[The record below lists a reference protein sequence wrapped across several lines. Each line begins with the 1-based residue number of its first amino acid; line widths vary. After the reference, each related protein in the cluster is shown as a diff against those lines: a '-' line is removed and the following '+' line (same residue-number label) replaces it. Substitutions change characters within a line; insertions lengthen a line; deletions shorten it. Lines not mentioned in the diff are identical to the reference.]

1 MNISIK
7 NSSKADIFTLL
18 FQHIRVFTEHVNII
32 FQQER
37 MYIQSM
43 DSCRI
48 SIFEVSLPS
57 EWFDV
62 YDFSRMDANNTESI
76 TIGIHS
82 NNLFKVLSSRDKNQ
96 NIYIDYDGDENSDK
110 LNVHFISDIKN
121 TAFPKI
127 PGSKGDTPTGPIGD
141 NQSVTTITDG
151 KQSNVAKSEFDKH
164 FELPLIDIDSEILSI
179 PLQEYQAEFSISS
192 FNFATIINQ
201 LKMFGDNLDISCTE
215 DKILLCS
222 SNLENGKMYVD
233 INIDDLSSFMI
244 DEGGNI
250 RMSFSLNS
258 LHNICLYNKLSREV
272 VVFFKDNFP
281 MKIVYPI
288 FGHDEAKMTFFLAPK
303 ITDGDD

>member
-7 NSSKADIFTLL
+7 NPIKAEIFTLL
-18 FQHIRVFTEHVNII
+18 FQHIRVFTEHVNVI
-32 FQQER
+32 FQHER

-48 SIFEVSLPS
+48 SIFEISLPC

-62 YDFSRMDANNTESI
+62 YDFSQMDSNNTESI

-82 NNLFKVLSSRDKNQ
+82 TNLFKVLSSRDKNQ
-96 NIYIDYDGDENSDK
+96 NIYIDYDDNENSDK
-110 LNVHFISDIKN
+110 LNIHFISDVKN
-121 TAFPKI
+121 TTFPKT
-127 PGSKGDTPTGPIGD
+127 PNMKDDDGGS
-141 NQSVTTITDG
+141 VATTTEGG
-151 KQSNVAKSEFDKH
+151 KQSRNAAKPEFDKH
-164 FELPLIDIDSEILSI
+164 FEIPLIDIDSEILAI
-179 PLQEYQAEFSISS
+179 PEQEYQAEFSISS

-201 LKMFGDNLDISCTE
+201 LKMFGDNLDVSCTE

-222 SNLENGKMYVD
+222 SNLENGKMFVD
-233 INIDDLSSFMI
+233 ISIDDLSSFMI

-250 RMSFSLNS
+250 KMSFSLNS

-272 VVFFKDNFP
+272 VIFFKDNFP

-288 FGHDEAKMTFFLAPK
+288 FGDDDAKMTFFLAPK
-303 ITDGDD
+303 ITDGDDN